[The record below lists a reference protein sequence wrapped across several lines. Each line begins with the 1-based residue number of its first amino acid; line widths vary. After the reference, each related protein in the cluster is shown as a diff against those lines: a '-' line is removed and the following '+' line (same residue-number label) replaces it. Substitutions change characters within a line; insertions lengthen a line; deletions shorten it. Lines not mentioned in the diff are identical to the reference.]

1 MPFKDKERSRRY
13 NREYARLRRAGQP
26 GAGAVVQVL
35 QASSPEQTST
45 ASGLLHILGGLISDV
60 IKSPQG
66 DPFIKARTVAFVV
79 SVALRAIE
87 TADLEARLTNLEN
100 KVWGGKQ

>member
-1 MPFKDKERSRRY
+1 M
-13 NREYARLRRAGQP
+13 RRAGRP
-26 GAGAVVQVL
+26 GAGAVIQVL
-35 QASSPEQTST
+35 QASSPDQTST
-45 ASGLLHILGGLISDV
+45 ASGLLRILGGLISDV
-60 IKSPQG
+60 IQSPQG
-66 DPFIKARTVAFVV
+66 DAFIKARTVAYVV